1 MTTVSPLTKREVEQD
16 EDHDADD
23 GGDREREGSDG
34 KEDDSDRTLDDIIDA
49 YTDD

>member
-1 MTTVSPLTKREVEQD
+1 MTTATPLTRREVEQD
-16 EDHDADD
+16 EDPDADD

-34 KEDDSDRTLDDIIDA
+34 EEDDRTLDDIIDA